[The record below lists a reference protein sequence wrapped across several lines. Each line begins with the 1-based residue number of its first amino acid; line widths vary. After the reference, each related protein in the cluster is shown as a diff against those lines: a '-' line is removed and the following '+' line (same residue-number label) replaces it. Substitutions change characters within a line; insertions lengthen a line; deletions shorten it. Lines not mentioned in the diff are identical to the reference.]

1 MREHEVPTHV
11 QTEDRVLL
19 WFTFPQIVAITAV
32 CALAYGAYS
41 YAPVGPPQVR
51 MALAAVLGL
60 AGITAVVGQIGG
72 RRLPLVIA
80 DLLRFRLGPRLYAGT
95 PAQLLRSEPPPPPPA
110 SPGPLTLLA
119 RRARCRLRRLRKGRE
134 RRNGRRRL
142 SLPGRT
148 GRLAGLKKRLKDA
161 VRRRAAREN
170 RRGKRWFAVLTV
182 ASLSFL
188 ILTAHQAALADEG
201 LIEEGWN
208 DRGDRVRAP
217 GAGPRTKTVH
227 GAAGGVGGPRPSL
240 AEGGHRPRGV
250 GPRIRRGGE
259 PPRCACGG
267 RRPWEGER
275 ATTTTSPYPASRP
288 PSTSLGRTRW
298 ARPGPSPWRAGS
310 CRTRFRHSRESCA
323 I

>member
-119 RRARCRLRRLRKGRE
+119 RRARRRLRRLRRGRE

-148 GRLAGLKKRLKDA
+148 GRLAGWKKRLKDT

-188 ILTAHQAALADEG
+188 ILTAHQA
-201 LIEEGWN
+201 
-208 DRGDRVRAP
+208 
-217 GAGPRTKTVH
+217 GAGR
-227 GAAGGVGGPRPSL
+227 
-240 AEGGHRPRGV
+240 
-250 GPRIRRGGE
+250 
-259 PPRCACGG
+259 
-267 RRPWEGER
+267 
-275 ATTTTSPYPASRP
+275 
-288 PSTSLGRTRW
+288 
-298 ARPGPSPWRAGS
+298 
-310 CRTRFRHSRESCA
+310 
-323 I
+323 